1 MTNNISGI
9 DTDIRVNGQKL
20 ESVTSFKYLGS
31 VIFDEGSKLEIA
43 QTTAALTRLKPVWN
57 DSSISLSSKNEYQ
70 MVFISYFY
78 RSQRKA
84 EQDVHAVISQ

>member
-1 MTNNISGI
+1 M
-9 DTDIRVNGQKL
+9 NGQKFQTD
-20 ESVTSFKYLGS
+20 TSFKYLGS
-31 VIFDEGSKLEIA
+31 VKIDEGSKPERVSRIA
-43 QTTAALTRLKPVWN
+43 QTTAAMTRLKPVWN